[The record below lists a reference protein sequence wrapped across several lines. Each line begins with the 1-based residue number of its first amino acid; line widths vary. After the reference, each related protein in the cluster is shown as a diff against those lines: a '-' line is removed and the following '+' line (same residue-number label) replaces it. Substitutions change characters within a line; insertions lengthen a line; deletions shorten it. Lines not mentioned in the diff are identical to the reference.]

1 MQELINAIGT
11 LGFPIV
17 ACGALFWQLNKTN
30 ENHKEEVKQLTTAI
44 ENNTI
49 ALTKIAER
57 MDDKN
62 DQSGT

>member
-17 ACGALFWQLNKTN
+17 ACCALFWQLNKTN

-57 MDDKN
+57 MDDKD